1 MEPARRRSE
10 SDYHFGRV
18 LGEGS
23 FSTVY
28 VARELESRKEY
39 ASKSENLGHV
49 RWRHVVETYLTHTA
63 HYEWKKMCGMCVR
76 QNVGHKSIFS
86 HVFEHFMCSS
96 FIFVDLI

>member
-39 ASKSENLGHV
+39 ASKSKSNLGHTQ
-49 RWRHVVETYLTHTA
+49 WRHVVETYLTHTPRI
-63 HYEWKKMCGMCVR
+63 MNG
-76 QNVGHKSIFS
+76 
-86 HVFEHFMCSS
+86 
-96 FIFVDLI
+96 

>member
-39 ASKSENLGHV
+39 ASKSKSKFRSYSMTSCCRDLPH
-49 RWRHVVETYLTHTA
+49 THAA
-63 HYEWKKMCGMCVR
+63 HYEWIENECVECVWGTR
-76 QNVGHKSIFS
+76 K
-86 HVFEHFMCSS
+86 
-96 FIFVDLI
+96 